1 MRMSKKLLW
10 SIYGLFFV
18 AGIAQAAIVPLLP
31 RLSAEYG
38 LAASETGLLL
48 ALPGL
53 ATLAVSVPA
62 GIAADRLG
70 ARRCTL
76 LAGVVLCVSSLA
88 EAAPSLPALLVGR
101 LLFGVAYGVLWT
113 TGAAWLAELDTEPG
127 ASRIGPSV
135 TCASVGMMV
144 GPAVGGLVA
153 GAGATGLPFLLIAIL
168 SAVMMVPLTIAGTR
182 AAGARAAGAR
192 AAGARAAGARAAGA
206 RAAGARAAGAHA
218 AGAHAA
224 GAHAAGAHAAGAR
237 AAAAARARA
246 ADRAGA
252 DTDEPV
258 ELARAVGYSDSVE
271 LARAVGYSDSVEL
284 ASSVGYGE
292 PMPYGGGRAS
302 TIRTALQRPGV
313 VAAMGALVVSGA
325 VSSVSQLLISGA
337 LQHDGLSGGRIGLA
351 FSLAAVSYIAVS
363 LAVVRLGARVRT
375 LRFNALATAA
385 MAVVLVPGLLS
396 GSATVLIATLMV
408 ASMPRA
414 VVSTISY
421 SLASASSEANGG
433 AGDSSADGSVFGAIN
448 GAWAGSLVLMPLLAG
463 ALEQHGG
470 ARVGYLAVIVPATL
484 IATAL
489 LAGSR
494 TRTIA
499 AHATIAS

>member
-1 MRMSKKLLW
+1 MSKKLLW

-18 AGIAQAAIVPLLP
+18 AGVAQAAIVPLLP
-31 RLSAEYG
+31 RLSAEHG
-38 LAASETGLLL
+38 LTASETALLL

-76 LAGVVLCVSSLA
+76 LAGVVLCVSCLA
-88 EAAPSLPALLVGR
+88 EAAPSLSLLLVGR

-113 TGAAWLAELDTEPG
+113 TGAAWLAELDSEPG
-127 ASRIGPSV
+127 GSRIGPSV

-153 GAGATGLPFLLIAIL
+153 GAGATGLPFVLIAVA
-168 SAVMMVPLTIAGTR
+168 SAGVMVPLTIAGSG
-182 AAGARAAGAR
+182 AGATAGDES
-192 AAGARAAGARAAGA
+192 
-206 RAAGARAAGAHA
+206 
-218 AGAHAA
+218 
-224 GAHAAGAHAAGAR
+224 
-237 AAAAARARA
+237 
-246 ADRAGA
+246 AD
-252 DTDEPV
+252 
-258 ELARAVGYSDSVE
+258 YSESVE
-271 LARAVGYSDSVEL
+271 LARSFDYSGSVEL

-292 PMPYGGGRAS
+292 PVPYRGGRMSA
-302 TIRTALQRPGV
+302 IRTALQRPGV

-337 LQHDGLSGGRIGLA
+337 LHHDGLSSGRIGLA
-351 FSLAAVSYIAVS
+351 FSLAAISYIAVS
-363 LAVVRLGARVRT
+363 LTVVRLGARVRT

-385 MAVVLVPGLLS
+385 MAVVLVPGLIS
-396 GSATVLIATLMV
+396 GSATVLIATLMA

-414 VVSTISY
+414 MVSTISY

-433 AGDSSADGSVFGAIN
+433 AGDGSADGSVFGAIN
-448 GAWAGSLVLMPLLAG
+448 GAWAGSLVLTPLLAG

-470 ARVGYLAVIVPATL
+470 ARVGYLAVIVPAL
-484 IATAL
+484 IIAIGL
-489 LAGSR
+489 LMRAR
-494 TRTIA
+494 PRAVA
-499 AHATIAS
+499 AHVTIAS

>member
-1 MRMSKKLLW
+1 MSKKLLW

-18 AGIAQAAIVPLLP
+18 AGVAQAAIVPLLP
-31 RLSAEYG
+31 RLSAEHG
-38 LAASETGLLL
+38 LTASETGLLL

-76 LAGVVLCVSSLA
+76 LAGVVLCVSCLA
-88 EAAPSLPALLVGR
+88 EAAPSLSLLLVGR

-113 TGAAWLAELDTEPG
+113 TGAAWLAELDSEPG
-127 ASRIGPSV
+127 GSRIGPSV

-153 GAGATGLPFLLIAIL
+153 GAGATGLPFVLIAVA
-168 SAVMMVPLTIAGTR
+168 SAGVMVPLTIAGSG
-182 AAGARAAGAR
+182 AGATAGDES
-192 AAGARAAGARAAGA
+192 
-206 RAAGARAAGAHA
+206 
-218 AGAHAA
+218 
-224 GAHAAGAHAAGAR
+224 
-237 AAAAARARA
+237 
-246 ADRAGA
+246 AD
-252 DTDEPV
+252 
-258 ELARAVGYSDSVE
+258 YSESVE
-271 LARAVGYSDSVEL
+271 LARSVDYSGSVEL

-292 PMPYGGGRAS
+292 PVPYRGGRMSA
-302 TIRTALQRPGV
+302 IRTALQRPGV

-337 LQHDGLSGGRIGLA
+337 LHHDGLSSGRIGLA
-351 FSLAAVSYIAVS
+351 FSLAAISYIAVS
-363 LAVVRLGARVRT
+363 LTVVRLGARVRT

-385 MAVVLVPGLLS
+385 MAVVLVPGLIS
-396 GSATVLIATLMV
+396 GSATVLIATLMA

-414 VVSTISY
+414 MVSTISY

-433 AGDSSADGSVFGAIN
+433 AGDGSADGSVFGAIN
-448 GAWAGSLVLMPLLAG
+448 GAWAGSLVLTPLLAG

-470 ARVGYLAVIVPATL
+470 ARVGYLAVIVPAL
-484 IATAL
+484 IIAIGL
-489 LAGSR
+489 LMRAR
-494 TRTIA
+494 PRAVA
-499 AHATIAS
+499 AHVTIAS

>member
-1 MRMSKKLLW
+1 MSKKLLW

-18 AGIAQAAIVPLLP
+18 AGVAQAAIVPLLP
-31 RLSAEYG
+31 RLSAEHG
-38 LAASETGLLL
+38 LTASETGLLL

-76 LAGVVLCVSSLA
+76 LAGVVLCVSCLA
-88 EAAPSLPALLVGR
+88 EAAPSLSLLLVGR

-113 TGAAWLAELDTEPG
+113 TGAAWLAELDSEPG
-127 ASRIGPSV
+127 GSRIGPSV

-153 GAGATGLPFLLIAIL
+153 GAGATGLPFVLIAVA
-168 SAVMMVPLTIAGTR
+168 SAGVMVPLTIAG
-182 AAGARAAGAR
+182 AGAGATAGDDS
-192 AAGARAAGARAAGA
+192 
-206 RAAGARAAGAHA
+206 
-218 AGAHAA
+218 
-224 GAHAAGAHAAGAR
+224 
-237 AAAAARARA
+237 
-246 ADRAGA
+246 ADYL
-252 DTDEPV
+252 E
-258 ELARAVGYSDSVE
+258 SVE
-271 LARAVGYSDSVEL
+271 LARSVDYSGSVEL

-292 PMPYGGGRAS
+292 PVPYRGGRMSA
-302 TIRTALQRPGV
+302 IRTALQRPGV

-337 LQHDGLSGGRIGLA
+337 LHHDGLSSGRIGLA
-351 FSLAAVSYIAVS
+351 FSLAAISYIAVS
-363 LAVVRLGARVRT
+363 LTVVRLGARVRT

-385 MAVVLVPGLLS
+385 MAVVLVPGLIS
-396 GSATVLIATLMV
+396 GSATVLIATLMA

-414 VVSTISY
+414 MVSTISY

-433 AGDSSADGSVFGAIN
+433 AGDGSADGSVFGAIN
-448 GAWAGSLVLMPLLAG
+448 GAWAGSLVLTPLLAG

-470 ARVGYLAVIVPATL
+470 ARVGYLAVIVPAL
-484 IATAL
+484 IIAIGL
-489 LAGSR
+489 LMRAR
-494 TRTIA
+494 PRAVA
-499 AHATIAS
+499 AHVTIAS

>member
-1 MRMSKKLLW
+1 MPKKLLW

-31 RLSAEYG
+31 RLSSEHG
-38 LAASETGLLL
+38 LTAAETGLLL

-76 LAGVVLCVSSLA
+76 LAGVVLCVSCLA
-88 EAAPSLPALLVGR
+88 EAAPSLTLLLVGR

-153 GAGATGLPFLLIAIL
+153 GAGTTGLPFLLIAIA
-168 SAVMMVPLTIAGTR
+168 SAGVMVPLTIAG
-182 AAGARAAGAR
+182 ARAATTVRGRTTDR
-192 AAGARAAGARAAGA
+192 AVSAATGRD
-206 RAAGARAAGAHA
+206 
-218 AGAHAA
+218 
-224 GAHAAGAHAAGAR
+224 
-237 AAAAARARA
+237 RA

-252 DTDEPV
+252 AADEAA
-258 ELARAVGYSDSVE
+258 ELARAIGYSESFE
-271 LARAVGYSDSVEL
+271 LARSVGYHGSVEL

-292 PMPYGGGRAS
+292 PVPYAGGRTSA
-302 TIRTALQRPGV
+302 IRTALQRPGV

-325 VSSVSQLLISGA
+325 VSSVSQLLISGT
-337 LQHDGLSGGRIGLA
+337 LHHDGLSSGRIGLA

-363 LAVVRLGARVRT
+363 VTVVRLGARVRT

-385 MAVVLVPGLLS
+385 MAVVLVPGLVS
-396 GSATVLIATLMV
+396 GSATVLIATLMA

-414 VVSTISY
+414 MVSTISY

-433 AGDSSADGSVFGAIN
+433 AGDGSADGSVFGAIN
-448 GAWAGSLVLMPLLAG
+448 GAWAGSLVLTPLLAG

-470 ARVGYLAVIVPATL
+470 ARVGYLAVIVPAVV
-484 IATAL
+484 IAIGL
-489 LAGSR
+489 LMRARPRVVS
-494 TRTIA
+494 

>member
-1 MRMSKKLLW
+1 MSKKLLW

-18 AGIAQAAIVPLLP
+18 AGIAQSAIVPLLP
-31 RLSAEYG
+31 RLSAEHG
-38 LAASETGLLL
+38 LTASETGLLL

-62 GIAADRLG
+62 GVAADRLG

-76 LAGVVLCVSSLA
+76 LAGVVLCLSCLA
-88 EAAPSLPALLVGR
+88 EAAPSLSLLLVGR

-127 ASRIGPSV
+127 GSRIGPSV

-153 GAGATGLPFLLIAIL
+153 GAGATGLPFVLIAVA
-168 SAVMMVPLTIAGTR
+168 SAGVMVPLTIAG
-182 AAGARAAGAR
+182 
-192 AAGARAAGARAAGA
+192 
-206 RAAGARAAGAHA
+206 
-218 AGAHAA
+218 
-224 GAHAAGAHAAGAR
+224 AR
-237 AAAAARARA
+237 AAATAR
-246 ADRAGA
+246 DRAGA
-252 DTDEPV
+252 AADDAA
-258 ELARAVGYSDSVE
+258 ELARSVGYSESAD
-271 LARAVGYSDSVEL
+271 LARSVGYSGSVEL

-292 PMPYGGGRAS
+292 PVPYGGGRTSA
-302 TIRTALQRPGV
+302 IRTALQRPGV

-337 LQHDGLSGGRIGLA
+337 LHHDGLSSGRIGLA
-351 FSLAAVSYIAVS
+351 FSLAAISYIAVS
-363 LAVVRLGARVRT
+363 LTVVRLGARVRT

-385 MAVVLVPGLLS
+385 MAVVLVPGLVS
-396 GSATVLIATLMV
+396 GSATVLIATLMA

-414 VVSTISY
+414 MVSTISY

-433 AGDSSADGSVFGAIN
+433 AGDGSADGSVFGAIN
-448 GAWAGSLVLMPLLAG
+448 GAWAGSLVLTPLLAG

-470 ARVGYLAVIVPATL
+470 ARVGYLAVIVPAL
-484 IATAL
+484 VIAIGL
-489 LAGSR
+489 LMRAR
-494 TRTIA
+494 PRAVA
-499 AHATIAS
+499 AHVTIAS

>member
-1 MRMSKKLLW
+1 MSKKLLW

-31 RLSAEYG
+31 RLAAEHG
-38 LAASETGLLL
+38 LTASETGLLL

-62 GIAADRLG
+62 GIAADRIG

-76 LAGVVLCVSSLA
+76 LAGIVLCVSCLA
-88 EAAPSLPALLVGR
+88 EAAPSLWLLLVGR

-113 TGAAWLAELDTEPG
+113 TGAAWLAELDSEPG
-127 ASRIGPSV
+127 GSRIGPSV

-153 GAGATGLPFLLIAIL
+153 GAGATGLPFVLIAVA
-168 SAVMMVPLTIAGTR
+168 SAGVMVPLTIAGAR
-182 AAGARAAGAR
+182 AGATAR
-192 AAGARAAGARAAGA
+192 
-206 RAAGARAAGAHA
+206 
-218 AGAHAA
+218 
-224 GAHAAGAHAAGAR
+224 
-237 AAAAARARA
+237 
-246 ADRAGA
+246 DRAGA
-252 DTDEPV
+252 AGGDV
-258 ELARAVGYSDSVE
+258 AELARAIGDSESVE
-271 LARAVGYSDSVEL
+271 LARSVDYSGSVEL

-292 PMPYGGGRAS
+292 PVPYGGGRMSA
-302 TIRTALQRPGV
+302 IRTALQRPGV

-337 LQHDGLSGGRIGLA
+337 LHHDGLSSGRIGLA
-351 FSLAAVSYIAVS
+351 FSLAAISYIAVS
-363 LAVVRLGARVRT
+363 LTVVRLGARVRT

-385 MAVVLVPGLLS
+385 MAVVLVPGLIS
-396 GSATVLIATLMV
+396 GSATVLIATLMA

-414 VVSTISY
+414 MVSTISY

-433 AGDSSADGSVFGAIN
+433 AGDGSADGSVFGAIN
-448 GAWAGSLVLMPLLAG
+448 GAWAGSLVLAPLLAG

-470 ARVGYLAVIVPATL
+470 ARVGYLAVIVPAL
-484 IATAL
+484 IIAIGL
-489 LAGSR
+489 LMRAR
-494 TRTIA
+494 PRAVA
-499 AHATIAS
+499 AHVTIAS

>member
-1 MRMSKKLLW
+1 MSKKLLW

-18 AGIAQAAIVPLLP
+18 AGVAQAAIVPLLP
-31 RLSAEYG
+31 RLSAEHG
-38 LAASETGLLL
+38 LTASETALLL

-76 LAGVVLCVSSLA
+76 LAGVVLCVSCLA
-88 EAAPSLPALLVGR
+88 EAAPSLSLLLVGR

-113 TGAAWLAELDTEPG
+113 TGAAWLAELDSELG
-127 ASRIGPSV
+127 GSRIGPSV

-153 GAGATGLPFLLIAIL
+153 GAGATGLPFVLIAVA
-168 SAVMMVPLTIAGTR
+168 SAGVMVPLTIAG
-182 AAGARAAGAR
+182 AGASATTG
-192 AAGARAAGARAAGA
+192 
-206 RAAGARAAGAHA
+206 
-218 AGAHAA
+218 
-224 GAHAAGAHAAGAR
+224 
-237 AAAAARARA
+237 
-246 ADRAGA
+246 
-252 DTDEPV
+252 DESV
-258 ELARAVGYSDSVE
+258 GCSESLELARSVDYS
-271 LARAVGYSDSVEL
+271 GSVEL

-292 PMPYGGGRAS
+292 PVPYGGGRMSA
-302 TIRTALQRPGV
+302 IRTALQRPGV

-337 LQHDGLSGGRIGLA
+337 LHHDGLSSGRIGLA
-351 FSLAAVSYIAVS
+351 FSLAAISYIAVS
-363 LAVVRLGARVRT
+363 LTVVRLGARVRT

-385 MAVVLVPGLLS
+385 MAVVLVPGLIS
-396 GSATVLIATLMV
+396 GSATVLIATLMA

-414 VVSTISY
+414 MVSTISY

-433 AGDSSADGSVFGAIN
+433 AGDGSADGSVFGAIN
-448 GAWAGSLVLMPLLAG
+448 GAWAGSLVLTPLLAG

-470 ARVGYLAVIVPATL
+470 ARVGYLAVIVPAL
-484 IATAL
+484 IIAIGL
-489 LAGSR
+489 LMRAR
-494 TRTIA
+494 PRAVA
-499 AHATIAS
+499 AHVTVAS

>member
-1 MRMSKKLLW
+1 MSKKLLW

-18 AGIAQAAIVPLLP
+18 AGVAQAAIVPLLP
-31 RLSAEYG
+31 RLSAEHG
-38 LAASETGLLL
+38 LTASETGLLL

-76 LAGVVLCVSSLA
+76 LAGVVLCVSCLA
-88 EAAPSLPALLVGR
+88 EAAPSLSLLLVGR

-113 TGAAWLAELDTEPG
+113 TGAAWLAELDSEPG
-127 ASRIGPSV
+127 GSRIGPSV

-153 GAGATGLPFLLIAIL
+153 GAGATGLPFVLIAVA
-168 SAVMMVPLTIAGTR
+168 SAGVMVPLTIAG
-182 AAGARAAGAR
+182 AGAGATAGDDS
-192 AAGARAAGARAAGA
+192 
-206 RAAGARAAGAHA
+206 
-218 AGAHAA
+218 
-224 GAHAAGAHAAGAR
+224 
-237 AAAAARARA
+237 
-246 ADRAGA
+246 AD
-252 DTDEPV
+252 
-258 ELARAVGYSDSVE
+258 YSESVE
-271 LARAVGYSDSVEL
+271 LARSVDYSGSVEL

-292 PMPYGGGRAS
+292 PVPYRGGRMSA
-302 TIRTALQRPGV
+302 IRTALQRPGV

-337 LQHDGLSGGRIGLA
+337 LHHDGLSSGRIGLA
-351 FSLAAVSYIAVS
+351 FSLAAISYIAVS
-363 LAVVRLGARVRT
+363 LTVVRLGARVRT

-385 MAVVLVPGLLS
+385 MAVVLVPGLIS
-396 GSATVLIATLMV
+396 GSATVLIATLMA

-414 VVSTISY
+414 MVSTISY

-433 AGDSSADGSVFGAIN
+433 AGDGSADGSVFGAIN
-448 GAWAGSLVLMPLLAG
+448 GAWAGSLVLTPLLAG

-470 ARVGYLAVIVPATL
+470 ARVGYLAVIVPAL
-484 IATAL
+484 IIAIGL
-489 LAGSR
+489 LMRAR
-494 TRTIA
+494 PRAVA
-499 AHATIAS
+499 AHVTIAS

>member
-1 MRMSKKLLW
+1 MFGYTVSKKLLW

-31 RLSAEYG
+31 RLSAEHG
-38 LAASETGLLL
+38 LTASETGLLL

-76 LAGVVLCVSSLA
+76 LAGVVLCVSCLA
-88 EAAPSLPALLVGR
+88 EAAPSLPSLLVGR

-113 TGAAWLAELDTEPG
+113 TGVAWLAELDPEPG

-153 GAGATGLPFLLIAIL
+153 GAGATGLPFLLIAIA
-168 SAVMMVPLTIAGTR
+168 SAVVMVPLTIAG
-182 AAGARAAGAR
+182 
-192 AAGARAAGARAAGA
+192 
-206 RAAGARAAGAHA
+206 
-218 AGAHAA
+218 
-224 GAHAAGAHAAGAR
+224 AR
-237 AAAAARARA
+237 AAATARG
-246 ADRAGA
+246 RAGDDA
-252 DTDEPV
+252 GAATDEAA
-258 ELARAVGYSDSVE
+258 ELARSVEYPESVE
-271 LARAVGYSDSVEL
+271 LARAVGYSESVEL

-292 PMPYGGGRAS
+292 PVHYGGGRS
-302 TIRTALQRPGV
+302 SPMRTALQRPGV
-313 VAAMGALVVSGA
+313 VAAVGALVVSGA
-325 VSSVSQLLISGA
+325 VSSVSQLLISGS
-337 LQHDGLSGGRIGLA
+337 LHRDGLSSGRIGLA
-351 FSLAAVSYIAVS
+351 FSVAAISYIAVS
-363 LAVVRLGARVRT
+363 LAVVRLGAHVRT
-375 LRFNALATAA
+375 LRCNALATAA
-385 MAVVLVPGLLS
+385 MAVVLVPGVVS

-433 AGDSSADGSVFGAIN
+433 AGDDSADGSVFGAIN

-470 ARVGYLAVIVPATL
+470 AQVGYLAVIVPAVI
-484 IATAL
+484 IAIGL
-489 LAGSR
+489 LLRARPRVVS
-494 TRTIA
+494 

>member
-1 MRMSKKLLW
+1 MSKKLLW

-18 AGIAQAAIVPLLP
+18 AGVAQAAIVPLLP
-31 RLSAEYG
+31 RLSAEHG
-38 LAASETGLLL
+38 LTASETGLLL

-76 LAGVVLCVSSLA
+76 LAGVVLCVSCLA
-88 EAAPSLPALLVGR
+88 EAAPSLSLLLVGR

-113 TGAAWLAELDTEPG
+113 TGAAWLAELDSEPG
-127 ASRIGPSV
+127 GSRIGPSV

-153 GAGATGLPFLLIAIL
+153 GAGATGLPFVLIAVA
-168 SAVMMVPLTIAGTR
+168 SAGVMVPLTIAG
-182 AAGARAAGAR
+182 AGAGATAGDES
-192 AAGARAAGARAAGA
+192 AGCS
-206 RAAGARAAGAHA
+206 
-218 AGAHAA
+218 
-224 GAHAAGAHAAGAR
+224 
-237 AAAAARARA
+237 
-246 ADRAGA
+246 
-252 DTDEPV
+252 E
-258 ELARAVGYSDSVE
+258 SVE
-271 LARAVGYSDSVEL
+271 LARSVDYSGSVEL

-292 PMPYGGGRAS
+292 PVPYRGGRMSA
-302 TIRTALQRPGV
+302 IRTALQRPGV

-337 LQHDGLSGGRIGLA
+337 LHHDGLSSGRIGLA
-351 FSLAAVSYIAVS
+351 FSLAAISYIAVS
-363 LAVVRLGARVRT
+363 LTVVRLGARVRT

-385 MAVVLVPGLLS
+385 MAVVLVPGLIS
-396 GSATVLIATLMV
+396 GSATVLIATLMA

-414 VVSTISY
+414 MVSTISY

-433 AGDSSADGSVFGAIN
+433 AGDGSADGSVFGAIN
-448 GAWAGSLVLMPLLAG
+448 GAWAGSLVLTPLLAG

-470 ARVGYLAVIVPATL
+470 ARVGYLAVIVPAL
-484 IATAL
+484 IIAIGL
-489 LAGSR
+489 LMRAR
-494 TRTIA
+494 PRAVA
-499 AHATIAS
+499 AHVTIAS